1 MSDEG
6 ISIGYVVR
14 YTNHEGIGIKYEN
27 AEIRSLSSL
36 RSYSFFIL
44 TVALERLHGTLPMRR
59 DPVGAGFAGMRGR
72 LTRGINSKKKG
83 IAKW

>member
-1 MSDEG
+1 MSDEACNWG
-6 ISIGYVVR
+6 VHIF
-14 YTNHEGIGIKYEN
+14 TNHEGIGIKYEN

-36 RSYSFFIL
+36 SSYSFFIL

-72 LTRGINSKKKG
+72 LTRD
-83 IAKW
+83 